1 MDEPRF
7 AIYFVPPAESP
18 LYRFGASFIG
28 YDCYT
33 GEDLEPPDVGLDI
46 AEWTELTQAPRT
58 YGFHATLKAPFH
70 LAPRAS
76 EDDLLTQFH
85 KLAATPR
92 AIPVLDPV
100 VRSLGQFVAVVPG
113 TANPAIDLLAADCV
127 AAFDRFRRP
136 LEARERQI
144 RLGAGLSRRQ
154 IEHLDRWGYP
164 YVLEDFRFHMT
175 LTGAV
180 AANRRG
186 EILALLQARFDEMVG
201 NAPLPI
207 GQLALLRQDTP
218 AARFR
223 AVCTAALG
231 PRRLGKQQSARF
243 TGGGG

>member
-1 MDEPRF
+1 MNEPRF
-7 AIYFVPPAESP
+7 AIYFVPPADTP

-33 GEDLEPPDVGLDI
+33 GEDLEPSKVGLDV
-46 AEWTELTQAPRT
+46 AEWTELTRAPRA

-76 EDDLLTQFH
+76 EDDLLTAFR
-85 KLAATPR
+85 KFAATQQ
-92 AIPVLDPV
+92 AIPALDPL
-100 VRSLGQFVAVVPG
+100 VRSLGQFVAIVPG
-113 TANPAIDLLAADCV
+113 TANPAIDRLAADCV
-127 AAFDRFRRP
+127 TTFDKFRRP
-136 LEARERQI
+136 LDAMERHN

-154 IEHLDRWGYP
+154 IEHLNRWGYP
-164 YVLEDFRFHMT
+164 HVLEDFRFHMT

-201 NAPLPI
+201 NARLLI
-207 GQLALLRQDTP
+207 SQLALLRQDAP

-223 AVCTAALG
+223 AVCIAALALRG
-231 PRRLGKQQSARF
+231 
-243 TGGGG
+243 